1 MLDHIEKTVGYW
13 MPMNKFVCMYRKLD
27 DLGDAVDDLDSRTM
41 DMIGNRAKE
50 LNKDLE
56 DILRRLQQMDYLNYD
71 KNKIDYLYDILLKS
85 LDNEDHVELI
95 LDRLKAIENI
105 HKESP
110 NIDGSIKTL
119 KNKQYLIDNTF
130 QQEDSD
136 INRTKIMF
144 AEAMKVMHEQLAAV
158 GLVKKKVFQKQAIP
172 DQIVSQT
179 PIVKKAPK
187 AKVPQI
193 NISQM

>member
-1 MLDHIEKTVGYW
+1 
-13 MPMNKFVCMYRKLD
+13 MYRKLD

-56 DILRRLQQMDYLNYD
+56 DVLRRLQQMDYLNYD
-71 KNKIDYLYDILLKS
+71 KNKIDYLYEILLKS
-85 LDNEDHVELI
+85 MDNEEHVELI
-95 LDRLKAIENI
+95 LDRLKAVENI

-119 KNKQYLIDNTF
+119 KNKQFLIEQTF
-130 QQEDSD
+130 EQEDSD

-144 AEAMKVMHEQLAAV
+144 AEAMKTMHE
-158 GLVKKKVFQKQAIP
+158 
-172 DQIVSQT
+172 
-179 PIVKKAPK
+179 
-187 AKVPQI
+187 
-193 NISQM
+193 

>member
-1 MLDHIEKTVGYW
+1 

-85 LDNEDHVELI
+85 LENEDHVEII
-95 LDRLKAIENI
+95 LDRLKAI
-105 HKESP
+105 
-110 NIDGSIKTL
+110 
-119 KNKQYLIDNTF
+119 
-130 QQEDSD
+130 
-136 INRTKIMF
+136 
-144 AEAMKVMHEQLAAV
+144 
-158 GLVKKKVFQKQAIP
+158 
-172 DQIVSQT
+172 
-179 PIVKKAPK
+179 
-187 AKVPQI
+187 
-193 NISQM
+193 

>member
-130 QQEDSD
+130 
-136 INRTKIMF
+136 
-144 AEAMKVMHEQLAAV
+144 
-158 GLVKKKVFQKQAIP
+158 
-172 DQIVSQT
+172 
-179 PIVKKAPK
+179 
-187 AKVPQI
+187 
-193 NISQM
+193 